1 MKTNFQNLRELDKQ
15 YTPKVRGV
23 LNAEE
28 ISLIRKTL
36 EIRRM
41 NEIELRNLRDFVVMF
56 YSKNKDIED
65 MDKMLN
71 RMDKLSAITAVIDSE
86 LLDKGYEV

>member
-15 YTPKVRGV
+15 YTPAVRGMINPVEICTIKRV
-23 LNAEE
+23 LEM
-28 ISLIRKTL
+28 RDMT
-36 EIRRM
+36 
-41 NEIELRNLRDFVVMF
+41 EIELRNLRDFVVMF
-56 YSKNKDIED
+56 YSKNTDIED